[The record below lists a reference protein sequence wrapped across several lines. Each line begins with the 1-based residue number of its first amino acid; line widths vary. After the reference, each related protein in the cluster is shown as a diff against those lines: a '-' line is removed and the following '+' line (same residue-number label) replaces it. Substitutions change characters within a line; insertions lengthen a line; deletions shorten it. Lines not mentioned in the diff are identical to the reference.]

1 MTSALPRCLVRPWG
15 KWALVMLLLWLGCAP
30 LALQAQVNLAQTG
43 DVQSDPSA
51 GSRNLNQPT
60 TDLRQQPS
68 WARHDWQRRRPWS
81 HGWYGIG
88 WQNNVPTWGWWS
100 TRSATWGIR
109 NVVAAA
115 EINRSVTS
123 AIDAKQNTI
132 PVAGSSDQLL
142 YGSLRVP
149 SYGQVSFVVERN
161 GKSFSMTAD
170 CRTGL
175 LNGREPND
183 AAEAQLIHTACQV
196 AFGPG

>member
-1 MTSALPRCLVRPWG
+1 MPSAPPRCLVRPRG
-15 KWALVMLLLWLGCAP
+15 KWALVMLPLWLGCAP
-30 LALQAQVNLAQTG
+30 LALQAQVNPLQAD
-43 DVQSDPSA
+43 DVPADPSA
-51 GSRNLNQPT
+51 GTRPGNQPT
-60 TDLRQQPS
+60 SDLRQQPS

-100 TRSATWGIR
+100 ARSATWGVR
-109 NVVAAA
+109 NVAAAA
-115 EINRSVTS
+115 EINRSVTT

-142 YGSLRVP
+142 YGSLSVP

-170 CRTGL
+170 CRAGL
-175 LNGREPND
+175 LNGREPNVT
-183 AAEAQLIHTACQV
+183 AEAQLLHAACQV